1 MEKKEETKG
10 KQKEE
15 TKDSPIMKQ
24 WKELKAKHPDALL
37 LFRVG
42 DFYEMY
48 EQDVKRGAE
57 VLGITLTR
65 KPDSICRTIW
75 SLNRCLIIYLEI
87 NRKNNQ
93 IYEKI
98 HE

>member
-1 MEKKEETKG
+1 MRIVEPLNTLAYGIKEGCKK
-10 KQKEE
+10 
-15 TKDSPIMKQ
+15 
-24 WKELKAKHPDALL
+24 
-37 LFRVG
+37 
-42 DFYEMY
+42 
-48 EQDVKRGAE
+48 
-57 VLGITLTR
+57 R